1 MTSPALQDIV
11 VLLGFPAAGNP
22 AQYLFERAIH
32 AARLDWRF
40 LTVDVSPERLGKA
53 LGGVEAMG
61 FRGCLLA
68 GPLQTCAAPLLPR
81 MSPAAR
87 FAAAAS
93 LVEVQADGAFG
104 HMTEGRGIVEAVRSH
119 ADLAGARILLAGAG
133 VAGRAAALELSLAG
147 VGSICVADQDAAAA
161 ARLVE
166 ALAGLDTNV
175 PADHLPCAE
184 SIEVPEGVGIVIAS
198 RDPGQPARRL
208 SGLRPD
214 LVVAD
219 TDLGGETSPVVIA
232 AREAGCCVVDGIE
245 IHVERTAID
254 FQCLT
259 GMETDPEIL
268 REALEEFLSA

>member
-1 MTSPALQDIV
+1 MTSPALQDII
-11 VLLGFPAAGNP
+11 VLLGCPAAGNP
-22 AQYLFERAIH
+22 AQYLFERAIT

-40 LTVDVSPERLGKA
+40 LTVDVAPGRLEKA

-68 GPLQTCAAPLLPR
+68 GPLEELALPLLAR

-87 FAAAAS
+87 FASAAS
-93 LVEVQADGAFG
+93 LVEVQPEGAFG
-104 HMTEGRGIVEAVRSH
+104 HMTEGRGIVEALRSH
-119 ADLAGARILLAGAG
+119 ADLAQARVLLVGAG

-147 VGSICVADQDAAAA
+147 VGTIAVADPDAAAA

-166 ALAGLDTNV
+166 AISALDTTV
-175 PADHLPCAE
+175 AVEVLPCE
-184 SIEVPEGVGIVIAS
+184 GPIEVPEETGIVIAS
-198 RDPGQPARRL
+198 RMAGQPPHRL
-208 SGLRPD
+208 AGLRPD

-219 TDLGGETSPVVIA
+219 TDLGSETSPVVAA
-232 AREAGCCVVDGIE
+232 ARQAGCCVVDGIE
-245 IHVERTAID
+245 IHVERAAID

-259 GMETDPEIL
+259 GMETDPDML

>member
-22 AQYLFERAIH
+22 AQYLFERAIN

-40 LTVDVSPERLGKA
+40 LTVDVAPERLGKA
-53 LGGVEAMG
+53 LGGIEAMG

-68 GPLQTCAAPLLPR
+68 GPLQECAVPILPR

-104 HMTEGRGIVEAVRSH
+104 HMTEGRGIVEALRSH
-119 ADLAGARILLAGAG
+119 ADLAGSRVLVAGAG

-147 VGSICVADQDAAAA
+147 VGSIRVADQDSAAAA
-161 ARLVE
+161 GLVE
-166 ALAGLDTNV
+166 ALSALDTNV
-175 PADHLPCAE
+175 PVELLSCTD
-184 SIEVPEGVGIVIAS
+184 SIEVPEEVGIVIAS
-198 RDPGQPARRL
+198 REQGQPARRL
-208 SGLRPD
+208 TALRPD
-214 LVVAD
+214 LVIAD
-219 TDLGGETSPVVIA
+219 TDLGEASPVVIA

-259 GMETDPEIL
+259 GTETDPEML